1 MKNVYL
7 IILCACLLACS
18 HSDTLTLLY
27 TNDTHSQ
34 VLPKDNGQ
42 GGYARRMGWIAQERE
57 KDPNLLLLDAGDFSQ
72 GTTFFNFFHGRVEV
86 DALNKMGYDAITL
99 GNHEFDNG
107 VDTLAMILKKARFE
121 VVSANYDVQG
131 TPLQGIVK
139 PYTLFWRNG
148 LLVGVFGI
156 GCSPEGLI
164 DDRRFSPVRYKEPYE
179 CAQRVADILKNKWHC
194 DLVVCLS
201 HQGTYPPTV
210 GAFSDVEMVQQTR
223 NIDIIIGG
231 HTHHVYQNLQV
242 ENIDGKPVTLVQSGR
257 SGTRIGKLELK
268 IERNEANN

>member
-1 MKNVYL
+1 MKHYYL
-7 IILCACLLACS
+7 IAFFVGLVACTPSDHLTIL
-18 HSDTLTLLY
+18 H

-34 VLPKDNGQ
+34 VLPKDNGL

-57 KDPNLLLLDAGDFSQ
+57 QDPHLLLLDAGDFSQ
-72 GTTFFNFFHGRVEV
+72 GTPFYNFFHGRVEV
-86 DALNKMGYDAITL
+86 EALNRMEYDAVTL

-107 VDTLAMILKKARFE
+107 VDTLATILKEARFE
-121 VVSANYDVQG
+121 VVCANYDVQG
-131 TPLQGIVK
+131 TPLQGLVK

-164 DDRRFSPVRYKEPYE
+164 NDRNFSPIRYNEPYKS
-179 CAQRVADILKNKWHC
+179 AQRVADILKNRWHC

-201 HQGTYPPTV
+201 HMGTYPPSE
-210 GAFSDVEMVQQTR
+210 GAFSDVEMAQQTR

-231 HTHHVYQNLQV
+231 HTHYVYQDLQV
-242 ENIDGKPVTLVQSGR
+242 NNIDGKPVTLVQSGR
-257 SGTRIGKLELK
+257 SGTQIGKIVLK
-268 IERNEANN
+268 IERN